1 MKNYPERDKPA
12 PLPAQLPVFEYR
24 GKPVAD
30 SRNVAAMIGRPHWQ
44 ILRTIST
51 FCKHLND
58 NKIVVA
64 DYFTEHTYIDEKG
77 ESRPCYYLT
86 EMGCDMVANK
96 QTGEAGTVFTA
107 RYVKAFHQMRALLLE
122 RSSPIWQDTRSL
134 GKEIRRI
141 ETDAIKQFVGYA
153 KAQGSQNAERY
164 YTNLSRLADRTAG
177 IEDRD
182 KAQVVQLTSLLLVEK
197 VVAREIA
204 QGIEA
209 GTHYKAIYQAIK
221 DKLAAFG
228 AVAALGEG

>member
-1 MKNYPERDKPA
+1 M
-12 PLPAQLPVFEYR
+12 
-24 GKPVAD
+24 
-30 SRNVAAMIGRPHWQ
+30 
-44 ILRTIST
+44 
-51 FCKHLND
+51 
-58 NKIVVA
+58 
-64 DYFTEHTYIDEKG
+64 
-77 ESRPCYYLT
+77 
-86 EMGCDMVANK
+86 
-96 QTGEAGTVFTA
+96 
-107 RYVKAFHQMRALLLE
+107 
-122 RSSPIWQDTRSL
+122 
-134 GKEIRRI
+134 
-141 ETDAIKQFVGYA
+141 GYA